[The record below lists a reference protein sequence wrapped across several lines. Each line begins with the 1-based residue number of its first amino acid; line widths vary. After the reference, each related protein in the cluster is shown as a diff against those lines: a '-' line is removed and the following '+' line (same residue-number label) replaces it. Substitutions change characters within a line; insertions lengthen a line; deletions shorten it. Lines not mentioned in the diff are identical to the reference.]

1 MIFYKISYQELEAW
15 PENFHHNWI
24 NNVLYIYIIHNVSLW
39 INQHALPVVSRSIIS
54 KMWTNLKVSSTHPT
68 LKLTQAS
75 LPPNPPKDK
84 VNQLEKYS
92 LVTCEIDSAFGYH
105 LFPLFIVK
113 NDILLRSL
121 PLFTIH
127 KRHIN
132 PNCYLKFAFVVFLHI
147 IVLYI

>member
-1 MIFYKISYQELEAW
+1 MFCCLYTVNFIQLLTFNRCISIIFWFCCCNLWKFSATFSSFVFGIWTYYQYLITFLIFYKISYQELEAW

-75 LPPNPPKDK
+75 LPPTHRKIK
-84 VNQLEKYS
+84 
-92 LVTCEIDSAFGYH
+92 
-105 LFPLFIVK
+105 
-113 NDILLRSL
+113 
-121 PLFTIH
+121 
-127 KRHIN
+127 
-132 PNCYLKFAFVVFLHI
+132 
-147 IVLYI
+147 

>member
-1 MIFYKISYQELEAW
+1 MFCCLYTVNFIQLLTFNRCISIIFWFCCCNLWKFSATFSSFVFGIWTYYQYLITFLIFYKISYQELEAW

-75 LPPNPPKDK
+75 LPPPT
-84 VNQLEKYS
+84 E
-92 LVTCEIDSAFGYH
+92 
-105 LFPLFIVK
+105 
-113 NDILLRSL
+113 R
-121 PLFTIH
+121 
-127 KRHIN
+127 
-132 PNCYLKFAFVVFLHI
+132 
-147 IVLYI
+147 

>member
-1 MIFYKISYQELEAW
+1 MYCI
-15 PENFHHNWI
+15 
-24 NNVLYIYIIHNVSLW
+24 YIYNSQCFSVDQSACFACSQQIHHKLNVNESQGIIYSPYP
-39 INQHALPVVSRSIIS
+39 Q
-54 KMWTNLKVSSTHPT
+54 TNPSFIT
-68 LKLTQAS
+68 
-75 LPPNPPKDK
+75 PNPPKDK

-147 IVLYI
+147 IVLYIQIYIIFSVHQQ